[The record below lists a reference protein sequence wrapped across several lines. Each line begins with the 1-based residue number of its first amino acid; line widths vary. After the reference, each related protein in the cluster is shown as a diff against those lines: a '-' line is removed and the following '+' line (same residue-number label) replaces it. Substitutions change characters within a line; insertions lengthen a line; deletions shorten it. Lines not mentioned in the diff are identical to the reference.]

1 MNKIVQVSIDCK
13 PKNRIMCPDCGRAKM
28 LFETEAKAKNF
39 IKFNG
44 DDIHH
49 DGELRVYF
57 CPACGGYHISSKEY
71 KKIYDSNTDKLIAA
85 YKQIKNVPT
94 VQELILINKCFEI
107 IESLKLKDRKKINQ
121 ELKTV
126 IFSSFTEKIKE
137 KAKLKYYK
145 TYEI

>member
-1 MNKIVQVSIDCK
+1 MCK

-28 LFETEAKAKNF
+28 LFESEAKAKNF

-71 KKIYDSNTDKLIAA
+71 KKNYDSNTDKLIAA

-94 VQELILINKCFEI
+94 VQELILINKCYEI
-107 IESLKLKDRKKINQ
+107 IETLNLKDRKKINR
-121 ELKTV
+121 ELKTDV
-126 IFSSFTEKIKE
+126 FSSFTEKIKE

>member
-1 MNKIVQVSIDCK
+1 MCK
-13 PKNRIMCPDCGRAKM
+13 PKNRVMCPECGRAKI
-28 LFETEAKAKNF
+28 LFDSESKAKNF

-44 DDIHH
+44 DNIQHN
-49 DGELRVYF
+49 GELRSYF

-71 KKIYDSNTDKLIAA
+71 KKSYDTTTDRLISA

-94 VQELILINKCFEI
+94 VQELILINKCYEI
-107 IESLKLKDRKKINQ
+107 IESLKLRDRKKINQ

>member
-1 MNKIVQVSIDCK
+1 MCK
-13 PKNRIMCPDCGRAKM
+13 PKNRIMCPDCGRAKI
-28 LFETEAKAKNF
+28 LFETESKAKNF

-44 DDIHH
+44 NDIHH

-71 KKIYDSNTDKLIAA
+71 KKNYDSNTDKLIAA

-94 VQELILINKCFEI
+94 VQELILINKCYEI
-107 IESLKLKDRKKINQ
+107 IETLNLKDRKKINR
-121 ELKTV
+121 ELKTDV
-126 IFSSFTEKIKE
+126 FSSFTEKIKE

>member
-1 MNKIVQVSIDCK
+1 MCK

-49 DGELRVYF
+49 DGELRTYF

-71 KKIYDSNTDKLIAA
+71 KKSYDTTTDRLISA

>member
-1 MNKIVQVSIDCK
+1 MCK
-13 PKNRIMCPDCGRAKM
+13 PKNRVMCPECGRAKM
-28 LFETEAKAKNF
+28 LFDSESKAKNF

-49 DGELRVYF
+49 NGELRVYF

-71 KKIYDSNTDKLIAA
+71 KKSYDTTTDRLISA

-94 VQELILINKCFEI
+94 VQELILINKCYEI
-107 IESLKLKDRKKINQ
+107 IETLNLKDRKKINR
-121 ELKTV
+121 ELKTD
-126 IFSSFTEKIKE
+126 IFSSFTEKVKE

>member
-1 MNKIVQVSIDCK
+1 
-13 PKNRIMCPDCGRAKM
+13 MCPDCGRAKM

-94 VQELILINKCFEI
+94 VQELILINKCYEI

-145 TYEI
+145 TYGI

>member
-1 MNKIVQVSIDCK
+1 MCK

-85 YKQIKNVPT
+85 YKQIKHAPT

-137 KAKLKYYK
+137 KAKFKYYK

>member
-1 MNKIVQVSIDCK
+1 MCK

-85 YKQIKNVPT
+85 YKQIKHAPT
-94 VQELILINKCFEI
+94 VYEIIMINKCFEI
-107 IESLKLKDRKKINQ
+107 ISSFNLNDRKEVNQ
-121 ELKTV
+121 VLKTD
-126 IFSSFTEKIKE
+126 IFSTFSNKIKE
-137 KAKLKYYK
+137 MAKIKYYK
-145 TYEI
+145 KFNL

>member
-1 MNKIVQVSIDCK
+1 MCK

-71 KKIYDSNTDKLIAA
+71 KKNYDSNTDKLIAA

-94 VQELILINKCFEI
+94 VQELILINKCYEI
-107 IESLKLKDRKKINQ
+107 IETLNLKDRKKINR
-121 ELKTV
+121 ELKTDV
-126 IFSSFTEKIKE
+126 FSSFTEKIKE

>member
-1 MNKIVQVSIDCK
+1 MCK

-49 DGELRVYF
+49 DGDLRVYF

-71 KKIYDSNTDKLIAA
+71 KKNYDSNTDKLIAA

-94 VQELILINKCFEI
+94 VQELILINKCYEI
-107 IESLKLKDRKKINQ
+107 IETLNLKDRKKINR
-121 ELKTV
+121 ELKTDV
-126 IFSSFTEKIKE
+126 FSSFTKKIKE

>member
-1 MNKIVQVSIDCK
+1 MCK

-44 DDIHH
+44 DVIYH

-71 KKIYDSNTDKLIAA
+71 KKSYDTTTDRLISA

-94 VQELILINKCFEI
+94 VQELILINKCYEI

-126 IFSSFTEKIKE
+126 IFSTFSNKIKE
-137 KAKLKYYK
+137 MAKIKYYK
-145 TYEI
+145 NFNL